1 MTVKLGSCDPGCAP
15 ADTAAFLRPIHAQK
29 MLETPRLR
37 GEGESEWVDFSEGAG
52 SQVRDLQQF
61 LKDAGFFPHGK
72 LDGICGYR
80 TTASLRLFQEY
91 VRTAEGQSSIG
102 GADGVLGPQTQ
113 AHVARWQA
121 ARRKADWTD
130 VTSAN
135 PTDDYRAWMRLLDNA
150 KQNYLQRPTTL
161 LKLVDQF
168 SAPTATR
175 KVASWA
181 FDPARIHLVG
191 VRRNEGVPGPRVND
205 DIFVLLLNGVVF
217 KFFGTT
223 DPGKT
228 ENSSGAPFLVPG
240 QHLYRFGWHKI
251 GDMARVYQA
260 LKPQRSGVIVVR
272 DINRDAALTDSD
284 LTGKLE
290 SNESINIHWG
300 GRGATNWSEG
310 CQVICGKGYINHR
323 DTPVDCSGFAAL
335 RYVDLGKR
343 PGGTYMTKGAYS
355 VLVDLVTAFSGDVH
369 AVDYMLLYAQDL
381 DLEPS
386 IGHAAADTVLKA
398 IA

>member
-1 MTVKLGSCDPGCAP
+1 MTVKLGSCDQGCVP
-15 ADTAAFLRPIHAQK
+15 PETTAFLRPIHENK
-29 MLETPRLR
+29 MLETGRLR
-37 GEGESEWVDFSEGAG
+37 GEAESEWLHFAESPG
-52 SQVRDLQQF
+52 SQVRDLQRF
-61 LKDAGFFPHGK
+61 LKAAGFFPHGK
-72 LDGICGYR
+72 VDGICGYR

-91 VRTAEGQSSIG
+91 VRTVEGQNSIG
-102 GADGVLGPQTQ
+102 AADGVLGAQAQTHIQ
-113 AHVARWQA
+113 RWQA
-121 ARRKADWTD
+121 DGLRANWTE
-130 VTSAN
+130 VTSAT
-135 PTDDYRAWMRLLDNA
+135 PTDGYRAWMRLLANA
-150 KQNYLQRPTTL
+150 KEHYQRHPTTL

-175 KVASWA
+175 KAVSWT
-181 FDPARIHLVG
+181 FDPGRIHLIG

-205 DIFVLLLNGVVF
+205 DVFVLLVNGVVF

-228 ENSSGAPFLVPG
+228 ENASGAPFLVPG

-260 LKPQRSGVIVVR
+260 LKPQRSGVLVVR
-272 DINRDAALTDSD
+272 DIDRDAALTDSD
-284 LTGKLE
+284 LAGTLE
-290 SNESINIHWG
+290 SNESINVHWG

-310 CQVICGKGYINHR
+310 CQVICGKSYINHEGA
-323 DTPVDCSGFAAL
+323 PVDCTGFAAL
-335 RYVDLGKR
+335 RYVELGQR

-369 AVDYMLLYAQDL
+369 AADYMLLYEQDL

-386 IGHAAADTVLKA
+386 IGHGAAGAVLKA